1 MDLHRWISEPSEARR
16 DAAASRWRAACLWID
31 RLVLLALT
39 LSGLAV
45 DAWYPCLLVMFA
57 AIAGPLLAG
66 CGLTTLLCERFGP
79 RIQGPRVRPALIL
92 RGVFDTAR
100 AAWVAA
106 CLAAWPLWL
115 IRRGHPTGLTWSLP
129 GSPLWLALQT
139 VAVLL
144 VMDAWLYWKHRLLHT
159 RLLFPFHRD
168 HHVYRDPTAFA
179 GFAVGPVESLLTF
192 WPILL
197 VCFPAATHYGPL
209 YFGLVTTFV
218 VLNFY
223 LHCGVVAR
231 PLEAVLPRIFVN
243 TSAFHNQH
251 HSNADVNFG
260 EAFTLWDHLLKTQ
273 STAESA
279 GVP

>member
-1 MDLHRWISEPSEARR
+1 
-16 DAAASRWRAACLWID
+16 
-31 RLVLLALT
+31 
-39 LSGLAV
+39 
-45 DAWYPCLLVMFA
+45 MFA
-57 AIAGPLLAG
+57 AIDGPLLFG
-66 CGLTTLLCERFGP
+66 CAMTTLLSARFGA

-92 RGVFDTAR
+92 RGIFDTSR

-106 CLAAWPLWL
+106 CLAAWPLWM
-115 IRRGHPTGLTWSLP
+115 IRHGHPTGLTWSLP
-129 GSPLWLALQT
+129 GNPLWLALQT

-144 VMDAWLYWKHRLLHT
+144 AMDAWLYWKHRLLHT

-197 VCFPAATHYGPL
+197 VCIPAATHYGPL
-209 YFGLVTTFV
+209 YFGLVTSFV

-223 LHCGVVAR
+223 LHCGVTLR
-231 PLEAVLPRIFVN
+231 PIEAVLPRIFVN

-251 HSNADVNFG
+251 HSNADINFG
-260 EAFTLWDHLLKTQ
+260 EAFTLWDHLLKTTPDRPSPRTGSDRT
-273 STAESA
+273 STEPPAPESA
-279 GVP
+279 